1 MFEKIKDL
9 WGRVKAVVFDKG
21 TIKNAMREDIAMSD
35 NMSQAIQ
42 MWSEMYVNGK
52 DLQLPSAIAGEIARL
67 VSIEMK
73 SEISGSTRADFIN
86 KKYAEIIEDIRTPLE
101 YGCAKGGLVFK
112 PYVSNGNI
120 AVDYIQADAFFPLRF
135 NNSGQITAAVFVER
149 IAKGS
154 TYYTRLERHELNSTV
169 YTIKNTAY
177 MSLSSSTIG
186 SQISIESVSEWKD
199 LQEEMSFT
207 NIKQPLFGY
216 FKPAIANTIDTS
228 SPIGVSVYSKAVE
241 LIDEANK
248 QFERFCWEFESGER
262 ALYANTMA
270 FKKDKNGRP
279 ILPHTKLYKTL
290 DVEDMDL
297 FKEWTP
303 TLRETELANGLS
315 RIFRQIEFNCGL
327 AYGTLSDVQNTDKT
341 AEEIK
346 ASKQRSYATISD
358 NQKALKNALTDLVY
372 AMDVW
377 CTLYNL
383 APMGKYDIS
392 FEFDDSIVADRKA
405 EFTEKQALVSVG
417 IMSKWEFRM
426 WYFGEDEETAKAK
439 VMSEFEGTPDI

>member
-1 MFEKIKDL
+1 MFDRLKEI

-21 TIKNAMREDIAMSD
+21 TIKNALREDVAMPDS
-35 NMSQAIQ
+35 MASAINI
-42 MWSEMYVNGK
+42 WSEMYTGNNGLK
-52 DLQLPSAIAGEIARL
+52 LPSAIAGEIARL
-67 VSIEMK
+67 ISVEMK
-73 SEISGSTRADFIN
+73 SEVSGSTRADFLN
-86 KKYAEIIEDIRTPLE
+86 KKYSDIVSDIRIPLE

-120 AVDYIQADAFFPLRF
+120 EVDYIQADSFFPLHF
-135 NNSGQITAAVFVER
+135 DNSGKITAAVFVER
-149 IAKGS
+149 RTKGE
-154 TYYTRLERHELNSTV
+154 TYYTRLERHELNGAT
-169 YTIKNTAY
+169 YTIKNKAY
-177 MSLSSSTIG
+177 MSLSSSTLG
-186 SQISIESVSEWKD
+186 NTISLETVEEWKE
-199 LQEEMSFT
+199 LQEEMSFG
-207 NIKQPLFGY
+207 NVQKPLFGY
-216 FKPAIANTIDTS
+216 FKPATANTVDPS
-228 SPIGVSVYSKAVE
+228 SPLGVSVYSKAVN

-248 QFERFCWEFESGER
+248 QFERFMWEFESGER

-270 FKKDKNGRP
+270 FKRDKNGRP

-327 AYGTLSDVQNTDKT
+327 AYGTLSDVQNSDKT

-346 ASKQRSYATISD
+346 ASKQRSYATICD
-358 NQKALKNALTDLVY
+358 NQKALQNALTDLVY

-377 CTLYNL
+377 CTIYNL
-383 APMGKYDIS
+383 APMGKYDVS

-405 EFTEKQALVSVG
+405 EFTEKQALVSAG

>member
-1 MFEKIKDL
+1 MFDGIKKL
-9 WGRVKAVVFDKG
+9 WGRVRAIVFDKG

-42 MWSEMYVNGK
+42 MWSEMYVSKNG
-52 DLQLPSAIAGEIARL
+52 LQLPSAIAGEMARL
-67 VSIEMK
+67 ISIELK
-73 SEISGSTRADFIN
+73 SKISGSTRADFMN
-86 KKYAEIIEDIRTPLE
+86 KKYSEIIEDIRIPLE
-101 YGCAKGGLVFK
+101 YGCAKGGLVLK
-112 PYVSNGNI
+112 PYVKGREI
-120 AVDYIQADAFFPLRF
+120 AIDYIHADAFFPLHF

-149 IAKGS
+149 ITKGT
-154 TYYTRLERHELNSTV
+154 TYYTRLERHELKGTT

-177 MSLSSSTIG
+177 MSLSSSTLG
-186 SQISIESVSEWKD
+186 NTISLESVEEWKD
-199 LQEEMSFT
+199 LQEEMSIS
-207 NIKQPLFGY
+207 NVQKPLFGY
-216 FKPAIANTIDTS
+216 FKPAVANTIEPTS
-228 SPIGVSVYSKAVE
+228 PLGVSVYSKAVE

-262 ALYANTMA
+262 ALYANSMA
-270 FKKDKNGRP
+270 FQKDKNGRP

-290 DVEDMDL
+290 NVEDADL

-327 AYGTLSDVQNTDKT
+327 AYGTLSDVQDSDKT

-346 ASKQRSYATISD
+346 ASKQRSYATVSD
-358 NQKALKNALTDLVY
+358 NQKALQNALTDLVY

-383 APMGKYDIS
+383 APMGTYDIS

-405 EFTEKQALVSVG
+405 EFTEKQALVSAG
-417 IMSKWEFRM
+417 IMAKWEFRM

-439 VMSEFEGTPDI
+439 VSSEFEGVPEV